1 MNGSPVAGLVRGWV
15 ALYTRGMPAE
25 LRAARR
31 DEIDDDLWC
40 QLEEAAALGRPA
52 RSRDAE
58 MGIRLLLGM
67 PADLSWRLTYHKP
80 ETEADLERSSSMNTY
95 NLGVLAIVGGLS
107 YGILSILF
115 VPIGEA
121 LWMGDFALLGMGVT
135 LTGVIAFSAAAVG
148 LASRFQD
155 RIGPLGGVGAVA
167 TPIGALLSMGSIV
180 AVLPV
185 GSALLMWDLG
195 RIGVISRLA
204 SIVHA
209 AAAIILV
216 VGSVTLRGDPGTIA
230 ERALL
235 PALMGPYLVTWVA
248 IGASL
253 LRRVPQA
260 GATSG

>member
-1 MNGSPVAGLVRGWV
+1 
-15 ALYTRGMPAE
+15 
-25 LRAARR
+25 
-31 DEIDDDLWC
+31 
-40 QLEEAAALGRPA
+40 
-52 RSRDAE
+52 
-58 MGIRLLLGM
+58 
-67 PADLSWRLTYHKP
+67 
-80 ETEADLERSSSMNTY
+80 
-95 NLGVLAIVGGLS
+95 
-107 YGILSILF
+107 
-115 VPIGEA
+115 
-121 LWMGDFALLGMGVT
+121 
-135 LTGVIAFSAAAVG
+135 
-148 LASRFQD
+148 
-155 RIGPLGGVGAVA
+155 
-167 TPIGALLSMGSIV
+167 MGSIV